1 MLRMKLHRHFQDNIP
16 AGPAIIKSVSRREAS
31 KTLRQEIKGLLESG
45 DLGGITALAA
55 RPATLLRHLIPF
67 TYDKGDLLCWR
78 AVEAIGRVTAIM
90 TPEEVRSTIQRVLW
104 MMRDESGGNVWS
116 GAEIIGEIV
125 RTNPGPFEDIVP
137 VLVSFHEEALFRT
150 GALWAMARIA
160 EVRADLVEP
169 LWDVPLGY
177 VDSPEP
183 ALRGLALM
191 ALGRM
196 GNGRFMPLF
205 ERRLQDTATLTVY
218 SGRSLVRKTVGE
230 IAREALS
237 LAKGLGR

>member
-1 MLRMKLHRHFQDNIP
+1 M
-16 AGPAIIKSVSRREAS
+16 SRREAS

-45 DLGGITALAA
+45 DLGAITGLDA
-55 RPATLLRHLIPF
+55 RPATLIRHLIPF
-67 TYDKGDLLCWR
+67 TYDKGDVLCWR
-78 AVEAIGRVTAIM
+78 AIEAIGRVTALM
-90 TPEEVRSTIQRVLW
+90 PTEEVRSTIQRVLW

-125 RTNPGPFEDIVP
+125 KTNPAPFQDIVP
-137 VLVSFHEEALFRT
+137 VLISFHEENLFRT

-169 LWDVPLGY
+169 LGDVPLGY

-183 ALRGLALM
+183 ALRGLALL

-196 GNGRFMPLF
+196 GDGRFIPLF
-205 ERRLQDTATLTVY
+205 ERKLNDTATLVVY
-218 SGRSLVRKTVGE
+218 TGGTLVRKTVGD
-230 IAREALS
+230 IAARALS
-237 LAKGLGR
+237 RAKGPGR